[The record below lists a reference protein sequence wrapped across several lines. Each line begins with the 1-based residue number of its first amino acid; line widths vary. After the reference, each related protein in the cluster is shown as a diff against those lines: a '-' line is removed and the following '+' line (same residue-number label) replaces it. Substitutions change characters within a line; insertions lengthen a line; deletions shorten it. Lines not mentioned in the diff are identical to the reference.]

1 MMEKSRTQ
9 SGSMESI
16 SVWKIWENPIFRRY
30 CQTRL
35 RLRGL
40 SIALL
45 ITTLLAGF
53 LFFTMRAASLY
64 RADLSASD
72 AERSTLIP
80 LLILQA
86 CILFL
91 LGTAQVSGGITAEKD
106 EGVIDYQRLI
116 PMTPLAKVFGYLF
129 GLPIR
134 EYVMFCVTL
143 PFTAWA
149 IWKGGIA
156 VSAWLPLYVV
166 MMTSALTYHLTALV
180 TGTVAKNRRWAFLIS
195 IGLVFSLYTAVPMM
209 SRFGL
214 VFFKYLTI
222 RPVLD
227 ESMPGLLPH
236 TAGAF
241 VKVGQNLA
249 VDVKFFNLNFPEAV
263 FTIICQG
270 VLIFVFVVMLW
281 RKWQRDESLLL
292 GKIWATGLFI
302 WVQVLLLGN
311 ALPLIKP
318 GNLFPSREMSN
329 RMNILNGW
337 RPEPEE
343 AVGMSSLYGVVTLAF
358 LFIMLQII
366 TPSLNI
372 QVRGWR
378 RARKEGRSSLPLLS
392 DAASAYGWVVVM
404 SLAGAIGWYI
414 FTQGIM
420 ESHWFPGHDL
430 PCSVLI
436 FYIFVMLSGS
446 LGLQTLLEAKGGR
459 AMMLMII
466 LIGVA
471 PLMVGTIL
479 SVSSDRLIP
488 AAVWIAG
495 ASPIS
500 SPVYASTVLMSLS
513 ELPPNLARALP
524 RAFHFWQAVFAI
536 AAIWLTLQLRI
547 ARRSIAEITAR
558 RDIST
563 GEGKD
568 P

>member
-1 MMEKSRTQ
+1 MTENSRTQ
-9 SGSMESI
+9 PDRMESI
-16 SVWKIWENPIFRRY
+16 SVWKIWDNPIFRRY

-45 ITTLLAGF
+45 ITSLLAGF
-53 LFFTMRAASLY
+53 LFFTTRAASLY
-64 RADLSASD
+64 RADLSVSD

-80 LLILQA
+80 LLVLQA

-116 PMTPLAKVFGYLF
+116 PMTPLAKVLGYLF

-134 EYVMFCVTL
+134 EYVMFCATL

-149 IWKGGIA
+149 IWKGQIA
-156 VSAWLPLYVV
+156 VAAWLPLYVV
-166 MMTSALTYHLTALV
+166 ILISALAYHLTALV
-180 TGTVAKNRRWAFLIS
+180 TGTIAKNRRWAFLIS
-195 IGLVFSLYTAVPMM
+195 IGLVFSLYTVVPLM
-209 SRFGL
+209 SRFGF

-227 ESMPGLLPH
+227 EAMPGLLPR

-249 VDVKFFNLNFPEAV
+249 PDVKFFNLNFPEAV

-270 VLIFVFVVMLW
+270 VLIFIFIVMLW
-281 RKWQRDESLLL
+281 RKWQRHESLLL
-292 GKIWATGLFI
+292 GKTWATGLFI
-302 WVQVLLLGN
+302 WVQILLLGN
-311 ALPLIKP
+311 ALPLIEP
-318 GNLFPSREMSN
+318 GTLFPSREMFSQ
-329 RMNILNGW
+329 MKMMNGW

-358 LFIMLQII
+358 LFIILKII
-366 TPSLNI
+366 TPSFDI

-414 FTQGIM
+414 FTQGLM

-430 PCSVLI
+430 AWSVLV
-436 FYIFVMLSGS
+436 FYILVMLSSS

-459 AMMLMII
+459 AVVLMII
-466 LIGVA
+466 LIGVM
-471 PLMVGTIL
+471 PLMIGTVL
-479 SVSSDRLIP
+479 SVSNNRLIP
-488 AAVWIAG
+488 AAAWIAG

-500 SPVYASTVLMSLS
+500 SPVYASAVLMSLS
-513 ELPPNLARALP
+513 ELPANLARALP
-524 RAFHFWQAVFAI
+524 RAFYFWQAVFAI
-536 AAIWLTLQLRI
+536 TAVWLTFRLLIARKRI
-547 ARRSIAEITAR
+547 AE
-558 RDIST
+558 ST
-563 GEGKD
+563 VGGGASASGSKD
-568 P
+568 R

>member
-1 MMEKSRTQ
+1 MTENSRTQ
-9 SGSMESI
+9 PDRMESI
-16 SVWKIWENPIFRRY
+16 SVWKIWDNPIFRRY

-45 ITTLLAGF
+45 ITSLLAGF
-53 LFFTMRAASLY
+53 LFFTTRAASLIGQIL
-64 RADLSASD
+64 ACLMQSAAPS
-72 AERSTLIP
+72 IP
-80 LLILQA
+80 LLVLRGVHS
-86 CILFL
+86 LL

-116 PMTPLAKVFGYLF
+116 PMTPLAKVLGYLF

-134 EYVMFCVTL
+134 EYVMFCATL

-149 IWKGGIA
+149 IWKGQIA
-156 VSAWLPLYVV
+156 VAAWLPLYVV
-166 MMTSALTYHLTALV
+166 ILISALAYHLTALV
-180 TGTVAKNRRWAFLIS
+180 TGTIAKNRRWAFLIS
-195 IGLVFSLYTAVPMM
+195 IGLVFSLYTVVPLM
-209 SRFGL
+209 SRFGF

-227 ESMPGLLPH
+227 EAMPGLLPR

-249 VDVKFFNLNFPEAV
+249 PDVKFFNLNFPEAV

-270 VLIFVFVVMLW
+270 VLIFIFIVMLW
-281 RKWQRDESLLL
+281 RKWQRHESLLL
-292 GKIWATGLFI
+292 GKTWATGLFI
-302 WVQVLLLGN
+302 WVQILLLGN
-311 ALPLIKP
+311 ALPLIEP
-318 GNLFPSREMSN
+318 GTLFPSREMSSH
-329 RMNILNGW
+329 MNIMNSW

-358 LFIMLQII
+358 LFIILKII
-366 TPSLNI
+366 TPSFDI

-414 FTQGIM
+414 FTQGLM

-430 PCSVLI
+430 AWSVLV
-436 FYIFVMLSGS
+436 FYILVMLSSS

-459 AMMLMII
+459 AVVLMII
-466 LIGVA
+466 LIGVM
-471 PLMVGTIL
+471 PLMIGTVL
-479 SVSSDRLIP
+479 SVSNNRLIP
-488 AAVWIAG
+488 AAAWIAG

-500 SPVYASTVLMSLS
+500 SPVYASAVLMSLS
-513 ELPPNLARALP
+513 ELPANLARALP
-524 RAFHFWQAVFAI
+524 RAFYFWQAVFAI
-536 AAIWLTLQLRI
+536 TAVWLTFRLLIARKRI
-547 ARRSIAEITAR
+547 AE
-558 RDIST
+558 ST
-563 GEGKD
+563 VGGGASASGSKD
-568 P
+568 R